1 MTSGPSG
8 DGRAYEVVELIRR
21 KRDGGRLDPAEI
33 GWLIDAYARD
43 GVPDYQMAAFLM
55 AVFFAGLDRTELGEM
70 TSAMVASGER
80 LDLEGLARPTVDKH
94 STGGVG
100 DKVSLVLA
108 PLLATMGACVPQLS
122 GRGLGHTGGTLDK
135 LESIR
140 GFRSDLSPAE
150 VRDVLEEVGCVICAA
165 GPSLAPADRKLYAL
179 RDVTGTVESIP
190 LIASSIMSKKI
201 AEGTA
206 ALVLDIKVGSGAFMP
221 DLPRARELA
230 ETMVGIGVERGLRMS
245 AVLSR
250 MDEPLG
256 RAVGNA
262 VEVAES
268 VATLSGNGPDDL
280 VELTVALG
288 VEMSILA
295 GLQPGAPAGV
305 RAGALRAAIGDGR
318 ALEVFREMVRA
329 QTGDPDAPLPTAA
342 HRRVVPAVSAGFL
355 RAMDARQVGVAA
367 WRLGAGR
374 AKKEDPVSP
383 SAGVMCLRK
392 PGEEVQAGEPV
403 FELRAD
409 EPALL
414 EQVAAQLA
422 SAVEI
427 APEPPAPRPIV
438 LEVIRS

>member
-8 DGRAYEVVELIRR
+8 QARAYGVVELIRR

-33 GWLIDAYARD
+33 GWLVDAYARD
-43 GVPDYQMAAFLM
+43 AVPDYQMAAFLM
-55 AVFFAGLDRTELGEM
+55 AAFFAGLDRNELGAM

-108 PLLATMGACVPQLS
+108 PLLACMGACVPQLS

-140 GFRSDLSPAE
+140 GFRSALSPAE
-150 VRDVLEEVGCVICAA
+150 VRDVLEKVGCVICAA
-165 GPSLAPADRKLYAL
+165 GPNLAPADRKLYAL

-206 ALVLDIKVGSGAFMP
+206 ALVLDVKVGSGAFMP
-221 DLPRARELA
+221 DLSRARELA
-230 ETMVGIGVERGLRMS
+230 ETMVRIGVERGLKMS

-262 VEVAES
+262 VEVEES

-288 VEMSILA
+288 VEMSMLA
-295 GLQPGAPAGV
+295 GLQPGASAEV
-305 RAGALRAAIGDGR
+305 RAGALRAALGDGR

-329 QTGDPDAPLPTAA
+329 QTGDPDAPLPTAS
-342 HRRVVPAVSAGFL
+342 HRRVVPAVSGGFL
-355 RAMDARQVGVAA
+355 RSMDARQVGVAA

-383 SAGVMCLRK
+383 SAGVLCLRK
-392 PGEEVQAGEPV
+392 PGEEVKAGEPV
-403 FELRAD
+403 CELRAD